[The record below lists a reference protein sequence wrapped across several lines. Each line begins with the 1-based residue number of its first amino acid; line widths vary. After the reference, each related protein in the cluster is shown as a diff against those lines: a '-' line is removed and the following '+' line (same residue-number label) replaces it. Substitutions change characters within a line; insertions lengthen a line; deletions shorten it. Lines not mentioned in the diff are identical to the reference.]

1 MTTRRTYELPA
12 PAMRTRCGTFS
23 AWHTGHSIEID
34 GDIDNDGAVTHN
46 RSRGTIDV
54 DTHEGDH
61 LALDYNE
68 ARRVALALL
77 AAAEEAETKK
87 ENTL

>member
-1 MTTRRTYELPA
+1 MTISRTYDLPA
-12 PAMRTRCGTFS
+12 PTTETSCGTYS

-46 RSRGTIDV
+46 RSRGTINV

-68 ARRVALALL
+68 ARRVALALALL
-77 AAAEEAETKK
+77 AHHYKQEKQ
-87 ENTL
+87 